1 MTRETEFSSNDSTFD
16 GTRGKKEER
25 KKKLLFLVLI
35 KINHVKLKHTVY
47 SILSVSHKHCWI
59 IMILKEEG

>member
-1 MTRETEFSSNDSTFD
+1 MIRHLMVQGEK
-16 GTRGKKEER
+16 RKKE
-25 KKKLLFLVLI
+25 KKKASFFLVLI